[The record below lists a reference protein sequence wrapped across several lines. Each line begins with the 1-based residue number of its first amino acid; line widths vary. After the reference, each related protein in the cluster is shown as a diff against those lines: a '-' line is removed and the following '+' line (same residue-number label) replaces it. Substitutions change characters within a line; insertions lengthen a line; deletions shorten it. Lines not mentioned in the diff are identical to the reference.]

1 MELKIK
7 KLKENAKI
15 PERATEGSAGM
26 DLYACIDS
34 SITVNPN
41 QIALVPTGIA
51 IELPDN
57 SAAAFLYARS
67 GLGIKHGICLANG
80 VGVVDSDYRGE
91 ICVGLCNVS
100 DKPYTIE
107 PNERIAQMV
116 IAPVILPSIV
126 ETGDLSDTQ
135 RGEGGF
141 GSSGRFSG

>member
-15 PERATEGSAGM
+15 PARATEGSAGM

-34 SITVNPN
+34 SITINPN

-67 GLGIKHGICLANG
+67 GTRHKTRNLPCKRCRRSGQRLQRRNL
-80 VGVVDSDYRGE
+80 RGTLQ
-91 ICVGLCNVS
+91 CVG
-100 DKPYTIE
+100 
-107 PNERIAQMV
+107 
-116 IAPVILPSIV
+116 
-126 ETGDLSDTQ
+126 
-135 RGEGGF
+135 
-141 GSSGRFSG
+141 